1 LIRHDRG
8 MDSKISGLSAEPA
21 ECFFFTSRLVE

>member
-1 LIRHDRG
+1 